1 MEEIKGIYD
10 RKQAIAAFKFSIDE
24 MEEQKFVLQKPWSST
39 INIGNYSSL
48 TAEILTPGL
57 KLLYDTLKIDDDS
70 SLADLK
76 INCSKRLLQDIE
88 AHTNNPEFYQGEGT
102 PVFKPAFYDEIN
114 QLENS
119 KSDPRKNSPFDT
131 LTGFLYYCSSSRVIK
146 SPQFISAKMLL
157 KLYEENVTKDSLKMS
172 LETELKEYKAK
183 YQQQVEVDI
192 GSATNPTKYPG
203 RDAILLKDQFGKT
216 QLIDM
221 GELAKLPSLTG
232 EQKDFIKTSWQQG
245 TFGSGWFAI
254 SCFSKD
260 LLNKISTAYRPEKD
274 TSAHVGHLKFASN
287 NFLLIDLSTASEV
300 KLYNQC
306 GVQVRKELDKDVNDH
321 EVSQDVNNNE
331 VHNLI
336 DCTTGVLEVDISNLK
351 SKEFTPGCASGQ
363 PKINVYISA
372 FDPKIDLKFPKDVVT
387 ESLEADQKRHELTQS
402 STESCL
408 REIATNG
415 KHKDKAINL
424 LTTLQGIEEAEQLIL
439 STLIPQQHSQVVQQV
454 INIKDSPNAAELI
467 FCTIITSDLSNEEKQ
482 HFLEAFTITR
492 EDENFFTEV
501 ITNLAAELIAKAKF
515 QEVVQKTEGA
525 DKLSEQY
532 MKFIAHISAPNN
544 SLDKADIA
552 QKDNILRTL
561 GSQISQIK
569 ESQEHHFVQYHD
581 GLEQALAVQNYVHL
595 ETNQEKQEKF
605 ATKQLTKYCEGQ
617 TIKTLNESETNRIS
631 NALISILTPICK
643 NDKEQKDLIKNAD
656 LIVRECARYGG
667 IGMSFGQK
675 WHAYII
681 DPIKRLLGRATE
693 MPKFLKES
701 TALIAATL
709 PNKLATNKTLI
720 SDMITE
726 QQRYDKLSVP
736 HKESR
741 GR

>member
-24 MEEQKFVLQKPWSST
+24 MEEQKFGSQKPLSST
-39 INIGNYSSL
+39 LNIGNYSSL
-48 TAEILTPGL
+48 KAEILTPGL
-57 KLLYDTLKIDDDS
+57 KSLYDTLKLDNDS

-76 INCSKRLLQDIE
+76 IKCSKHLLQDIQQ
-88 AHTNNPEFYQGEGT
+88 HTDNSEFYQGEGT
-102 PVFKPAFYDEIN
+102 PVFKPEFYDEIN
-114 QLENS
+114 QLENL
-119 KSDPRKNSPFDT
+119 KLDQLKTLPFDT
-131 LTGFLYYCSSSRVIK
+131 IAGFLDYCSSSRVIK

-157 KLYEENVTKDSLKMS
+157 KLYEENITKDSLKTS
-172 LETELKEYKAK
+172 LEAELKEYKAK
-183 YQQQVEVDI
+183 YQQQVKVDI
-192 GSATNPTKYPG
+192 GSATNPTDYPG
-203 RDAILLKDQFGKT
+203 RDAILLKDQSGKT

-221 GELAKLPSLTG
+221 GELEKLSSLTG

-254 SCFSKD
+254 SCFSKE
-260 LLNKISTAYRPEKD
+260 LLNKISTAYLPQGD
-274 TSAHVGHLKFASN
+274 TSAHVGYLKFASN
-287 NFLLIDLSTASEV
+287 NFLLIDLATASEV

-306 GVQVRKELDKDVNDH
+306 GVQVRTELSKDVNNS
-321 EVSQDVNNNE
+321 EVNNLME
-331 VHNLI
+331 
-336 DCTTGVLEVDISNLK
+336 CTTGVLEVDISNLK
-351 SKEFTPGCASGQ
+351 SKQFIPGCASGQ

-372 FDPKIDLKFPKDVVT
+372 FDPKINLDFPKDVV
-387 ESLEADQKRHELTQS
+387 SQALEADQKRHELTQS

-424 LTTLQGIEEAEQLIL
+424 LTTLTGKVL
-439 STLIPQQHSQVVQQV
+439 
-454 INIKDSPNAAELI
+454 AAELI
-467 FCTIITSDLSNEEKQ
+467 FSTIVKSDLSNEEKQ
-482 HFLEAFTITR
+482 CLLETMIIT
-492 EDENFFTEV
+492 EDENFFTDV
-501 ITNLAAELIAKAKF
+501 ITTLAAELIAKAKF
-515 QEVVQKTEGA
+515 QEVVQKTKLE
-525 DKLSEQY
+525 DKFSEQY

-552 QKDNILRTL
+552 QKGNILRTL
-561 GSQISQIK
+561 GSKISKMK
-569 ESQEHHFVQYHD
+569 ESQENHFVQYHE

-605 ATKQLTKYCEGQ
+605 ATKQLAKYCEGQ

-643 NDKEQKDLIKNAD
+643 NNQEKKDLIKNAD
-656 LIVRECARYGG
+656 LIVRECALSGG
-667 IGMSFGQK
+667 VGMSFGQK

-681 DPIKRLLGRATE
+681 DPIKRLLGCTTE

-709 PNKLATNKTLI
+709 TNNISPKKLANNQSVI
-720 SDMITE
+720 NIITDHS
-726 QQRYDKLSVP
+726 DKLAVKRNP
-736 HKESR
+736 GR
-741 GR
+741 GYKRG